1 MRILF
6 TTTPGARNFGPVRTF
21 AQAWQR
27 LGHEVMVVVD
37 PSGSDMVSDAGL
49 DCHPLDPDC
58 RLDLRVAY
66 EGIVGAIGA
75 IKPDLVVH
83 ETAEYATV
91 LAGEATGV
99 PVARVAVVSGTQ
111 ELAAAAVAAP
121 TVDSLRAEL
130 GLARD
135 PEGAR
140 ILSGRGITLIPAAL
154 EDPTAHVSLERYRGP
169 KPWPR
174 RLPDLWGSDASPL
187 AHLTLGARRAA
198 VHRHAIEQLASLQ
211 VRVLISL
218 GAGQDP
224 AELGP
229 LPGGAQ
235 LNPGMPLLDTMPY
248 TSVLVCDGA
257 SSTLTAGLSCGVPM
271 VAVPLSSGQALNAH
285 AMADTGAGLALDGGS
300 AALGAIATAVRS
312 MLRSQHYRT
321 AAEAVA
327 AEIASC
333 PPVEDA
339 LGAPSLTSA

>member
-1 MRILF
+1 MRILI

-37 PSGSDMVSDAGL
+37 ASAAGMVSDAGL
-49 DCHPLDPDC
+49 DFQALDPQA
-58 RLDLRVAY
+58 RLDLKVAY
-66 EGIVGAIGA
+66 EGIAAAIGA
-75 IKPDLVVH
+75 VRPDLVVH

-111 ELAAAAVAAP
+111 ERAAAAVAAP

-154 EDPTAHVSLERYRGP
+154 EDPAARVSLERFRGP

-174 RLPDLWGSDASPL
+174 RMPDLWHGDTSPL
-187 AHLTLGARRAA
+187 AHLSLGARQMA
-198 VHRHAIEQLASLQ
+198 VHRSAIEQLASLQ
-211 VRVLISL
+211 MRVLVSL

-229 LPGGAQ
+229 LPGGAHV
-235 LNPGMPLLDTMPY
+235 NPGMPLIDTMPY
-248 TSVLVCDGA
+248 TAVLVCDGA

-271 VAVPLSSGQALNAH
+271 VSVPLSSGQALNAN
-285 AMADTGAGLALDGGS
+285 AMAETGAGLALEGG
-300 AALGAIATAVRS
+300 AAAVGAMASSVRA
-312 MLRSQHYRT
+312 MLRSRDYRT

-327 AEIASC
+327 AEIAAL

-339 LGAPSLTSA
+339 LAPSLTSA

>member
-6 TTTPGARNFGPVRTF
+6 TTTPGARNFGPVRAF

-27 LGHEVMVVVD
+27 LGHEVLVVVD
-37 PSGSDMVSDAGL
+37 PSGADMVSDAGL
-49 DCHPLDPDC
+49 DCRPHDPEC
-58 RLDLRVAY
+58 RVDLRAAY
-66 EGIVGAIGA
+66 EGIVGAVEA
-75 IKPDLVVH
+75 VKPELIVH

-91 LAGEATGV
+91 LAGETTGV

-130 GLARD
+130 GLTRD
-135 PEGAR
+135 PEGTR

-154 EDPTAHVSLERYRGP
+154 EDRSRPVSLERFRGP

-174 RLPDLWGSDASPL
+174 RLPDLWDGDTSPL
-187 AHLTLGARRAA
+187 AHLSLGARQMA
-198 VHRHAIEQLASLQ
+198 VHRSAIQQLASLQ
-211 VRVLISL
+211 MRVLISL
-218 GAGQDP
+218 GPGQDP

-229 LPGGAQ
+229 LPGGSH

-248 TSVLVCDGA
+248 TAVLVCDGA

-271 VAVPLSSGQALNAH
+271 VSVPLSSGQALNAH
-285 AMADTGAGLALDGGS
+285 AMAETGAGLALDGG
-300 AALGAIATAVRS
+300 AAAVGAMATSVRA
-312 MLRSQHYRT
+312 MLRSPDYRT

-327 AEIASC
+327 AEIAAL

-339 LGAPSLTSA
+339 LAPSLTSA

>member
-6 TTTPGARNFGPVRTF
+6 TTTPGARNFGPLRTF

-37 PSGSDMVSDAGL
+37 PSGSQMVSDAGL
-49 DCHPLDPDC
+49 DCRPLDPEC

-66 EGIVGAIGA
+66 EGIVGAVQA
-75 IKPDLVVH
+75 VRPDLVVH

-91 LAGEATGV
+91 LAGETTGV
-99 PVARVAVVSGTQ
+99 PVVRVAVVSGTQ

-121 TVDSLRAEL
+121 TIDSLRAEL

-135 PEGAR
+135 PEGTR

-154 EDPTAHVSLERYRGP
+154 EDPSVHVALERFRGP

-174 RLPDLWGSDASPL
+174 RLPDLWGGDSSPL
-187 AHLTLGARRAA
+187 AHLSLGARQME
-198 VHRHAIEQLASLQ
+198 VHRSAIEQLASLP
-211 VRVLISL
+211 VRVLVSL
-218 GAGQDP
+218 GDGQDP
-224 AELGP
+224 ALLGA
-229 LPGGAQ
+229 LPAAAQ

-248 TSVLVCDGA
+248 TAVLVCDGA
-257 SSTLTAGLSCGVPM
+257 SSTLTAGLACGVPM
-271 VAVPLSSGQALNAH
+271 VAIPLSSGQARNAH

-300 AALGAIATAVRS
+300 AAVGAVATSVRA
-312 MLRSQHYRT
+312 MLRSPDYRA

-327 AEIASC
+327 AEIAAL

-339 LGAPSLTSA
+339 IAPSLTSA